1 MPASTKIEFNYLNG
15 NLMVPKIHLLT
26 LIFGCNSRKRRTV
39 KADNVSSIASA
50 MMDLIR
56 TWSQHHFHALGR
68 KIVGRGREPMRVS
81 GERE

>member
-1 MPASTKIEFNYLNG
+1 MPASTKIEFSCLNG
-15 NLMVPKIHLLT
+15 NLMVPKILPLT
-26 LIFGCNSRKRRTV
+26 LIFGCNSRKGGP